1 MPAGESPAETNGYPP
16 PPIPPIASTATAVS
30 LSLWPCCP
38 QDIGGEGVLI
48 VHAAKQTRLDSGY
61 WFVTLFAIR
70 GRAFQPWPT

>member
-1 MPAGESPAETNGYPP
+1 MPAGDKDGLLRRSPPTPL
-16 PPIPPIASTATAVS
+16 ITQLASTATAV
-30 LSLWPCCP
+30 SLWPCCP